1 MEIALLEKF
10 LNGGGDNTGSGKEC
24 VWMSVKDLRAKY
36 YDILPEETYFMAYAT
51 WFGSKGTGKCSF
63 ELVGYKGGTMSQDG
77 YNFINTGGSVV
88 YQNTYDFVCHTSK
101 GSSTYKTSY
110 ENVARVTYN
119 KLTNEVYMSIGDA
132 IDQED
137 NYDKLERE
145 INNIKERLS
154 DVESELAVV
163 RRIAEG
169 KNTAYIF
176 DTVDAMNEWL
186 AVPDGVYEVEFALV
200 AGGLNGEYSDV
211 YNAGSGGNGGGVLT
225 GTISVNPGVTYRVV
239 VGDIGGDSIFGIYQA
254 IAGKGGR
261 GGYGVEGD
269 GHDPSPGNPGQD
281 GSYVFNNK
289 YPDRYPYP
297 MGAGGGSGAYTRGW
311 DMGFLS
317 GGKGGNHGGGDGAGV
332 EDIEGVTINGKNG
345 GNATYYGGGGGG
357 ASKASN
363 SGATSGRGGSGYR
376 GIVILHYFKN

>member
-1 MEIALLEKF
+1 MLPKRKIIEVFEELSPQD
-10 LNGGGDNTGSGKEC
+10 NGY
-24 VWMSVKDLRAKY
+24 W
-36 YDILPEETYFMAYAT
+36 
-51 WFGSKGTGKCSF
+51 
-63 ELVGYKGGTMSQDG
+63 
-77 YNFINTGGSVV
+77 
-88 YQNTYDFVCHTSK
+88 
-101 GSSTYKTSY
+101 
-110 ENVARVTYN
+110 
-119 KLTNEVYMSIGDA
+119 
-132 IDQED
+132 
-137 NYDKLERE
+137 
-145 INNIKERLS
+145 
-154 DVESELAVV
+154 
-163 RRIAEG
+163 
-169 KNTAYIF
+169 
-176 DTVDAMNEWL
+176 

-200 AGGLNGEYSDV
+200 AGGLNGESSDI

-239 VGDIGGDSIFGIYQA
+239 VGDIGQDSVFGIYQA

-311 DMGFLS
+311 NMGFLS

-332 EDIEGVTINGKNG
+332 EDIEGVIINGENG

-376 GIVILHYFKN
+376 GIVILHYFKNGR

>member
-1 MEIALLEKF
+1 MLPKRKIIEVFEELSPQD
-10 LNGGGDNTGSGKEC
+10 NGY
-24 VWMSVKDLRAKY
+24 W
-36 YDILPEETYFMAYAT
+36 
-51 WFGSKGTGKCSF
+51 
-63 ELVGYKGGTMSQDG
+63 
-77 YNFINTGGSVV
+77 
-88 YQNTYDFVCHTSK
+88 
-101 GSSTYKTSY
+101 
-110 ENVARVTYN
+110 
-119 KLTNEVYMSIGDA
+119 
-132 IDQED
+132 
-137 NYDKLERE
+137 
-145 INNIKERLS
+145 
-154 DVESELAVV
+154 
-163 RRIAEG
+163 
-169 KNTAYIF
+169 
-176 DTVDAMNEWL
+176 

-200 AGGLNGEYSDV
+200 AGGLNGESSDV
-211 YNAGSGGNGGGVLT
+211 YNAGSGGNGGDVLT

-239 VGDIGGDSIFGIYQA
+239 VGDVGQNSVFDTYQA

-311 DMGFLS
+311 NMGFLS

-332 EDIEGVTINGKNG
+332 EDIEGVIINGKNG

-363 SGATSGRGGSGYR
+363 RGATSGRGGSGYH
-376 GIVILHYFKN
+376 GIVILHYLKNG

>member
-1 MEIALLEKF
+1 MLPKRKIIEVFEELSPQD
-10 LNGGGDNTGSGKEC
+10 NGY
-24 VWMSVKDLRAKY
+24 W
-36 YDILPEETYFMAYAT
+36 
-51 WFGSKGTGKCSF
+51 
-63 ELVGYKGGTMSQDG
+63 
-77 YNFINTGGSVV
+77 
-88 YQNTYDFVCHTSK
+88 
-101 GSSTYKTSY
+101 
-110 ENVARVTYN
+110 
-119 KLTNEVYMSIGDA
+119 
-132 IDQED
+132 
-137 NYDKLERE
+137 
-145 INNIKERLS
+145 
-154 DVESELAVV
+154 
-163 RRIAEG
+163 
-169 KNTAYIF
+169 
-176 DTVDAMNEWL
+176 

-311 DMGFLS
+311 NMGFLS
-317 GGKGGNHGGGDGAGV
+317 GGKGGNHGEVMELESRILRVLLLMAKMEVMPLIMEVV
-332 EDIEGVTINGKNG
+332 EEEPLKLL
-345 GNATYYGGGGGG
+345 
-357 ASKASN
+357 
-363 SGATSGRGGSGYR
+363 
-376 GIVILHYFKN
+376 IVGLRAVEEDQVIVVLLFCII